1 MKNPIMDS
9 NQMAQQQGL
18 KAISN
23 LPAGRRG
30 VVRLL
35 CGGEDFARRMVA
47 LGFTPGVKVTVVQN
61 YGRGPIL
68 VSVRDTHVALGRGE
82 ALKLLVEEL

>member
-1 MKNPIMDS
+1 MKNPMMDS
-9 NQMAQQQGL
+9 NQKAQQQGL
-18 KAISN
+18 KAVSE
-23 LPAGRRG
+23 LPAGGRG

-35 CGGEDFARRMVA
+35 RGGEEFTHRMVA
-47 LGFTPGVKVTVVQN
+47 LGFTPGVEVTVVQN
-61 YGRGPIL
+61 YGHGPIL

>member
-1 MKNPIMDS
+1 MGTDADKANRNEKME
-9 NQMAQQQGL
+9 
-18 KAISN
+18 AISD
-23 LPAGRRG
+23 LPAGGRG

-35 CGGEDFARRMVA
+35 RGGEEFTHRMVT
-47 LGFTPGVKVTVVQN
+47 LGFTPGVEVTVIQN

-82 ALKLLVEEL
+82 ALKVLVEVL